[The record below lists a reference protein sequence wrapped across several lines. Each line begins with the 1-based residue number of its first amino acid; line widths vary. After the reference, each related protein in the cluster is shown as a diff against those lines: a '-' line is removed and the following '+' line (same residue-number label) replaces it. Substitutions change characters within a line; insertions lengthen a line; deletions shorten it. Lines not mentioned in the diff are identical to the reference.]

1 MSGIMSI
8 VKITQTWSFLTDYEV
23 SKSVNTRNHGL
34 ALAPTVLPCLARL
47 DPRQLELSSSQMNW
61 AREGRLGNCFDN

>member
-1 MSGIMSI
+1 MGI

-34 ALAPTVLPCLARL
+34 ASAPTELPCLARL
-47 DPRQLELSSSQMNW
+47 DLRPLEIRSSQVNW
-61 AREGRLGNCFDN
+61 AGKGGGAWQLL

>member
-1 MSGIMSI
+1 MSGIMGI

-34 ALAPTVLPCLARL
+34 ALAPTVLPCLTRL
-47 DPRQLELSSSQMNW
+47 DLRPLEIRSSQMNW
-61 AREGRLGNCFDN
+61 AGEGGAWQLL